1 MSSEEHPN
9 NNWSGKY
16 GNILQTMTVVGVAL
30 GGVYAGVIAPLHEEM
45 HDLHSKVDLIRPADQ
60 NDLEKVSNF
69 FFSELKDKLTKE
81 EHSEFKLRVD
91 KTIDGLQ
98 AEISSLKSE
107 AAYLRDNQ
115 VTRQEHVTHWD
126 QIKENFATMSG
137 QIDSLR
143 KDFGGQY
150 TVGEEIKQLQGQIND
165 LRNQARSPALQLPQ
179 LPLTLEHG
187 AGK

>member
-1 MSSEEHPN
+1 VSAEEHPN
-9 NNWSGKY
+9 NNWSSKY

-30 GGVYAGVIAPLHEEM
+30 GGVYAGVIAPIHEGLR
-45 HDLHSKVDLIRPADQ
+45 DLQVKVDQIRPAGQKDM
-60 NDLEKVSNF
+60 EKVSNF
-69 FFSELKDKLTKE
+69 FLSEIKDKLTKE
-81 EHSEFKLRVD
+81 EHVEFKLRVD
-91 KTIDGLQ
+91 KTIEGLQ
-98 AEISSLKSE
+98 TEISSLRAEVS
-107 AAYLRDNQ
+107 YLRDNQ

-126 QIKENFATMSG
+126 QIKENFFTMSG

-165 LRNQARSPALQLPQ
+165 LRNQPRSLQLPQ
-179 LPLTLEHG
+179 LPLTNG